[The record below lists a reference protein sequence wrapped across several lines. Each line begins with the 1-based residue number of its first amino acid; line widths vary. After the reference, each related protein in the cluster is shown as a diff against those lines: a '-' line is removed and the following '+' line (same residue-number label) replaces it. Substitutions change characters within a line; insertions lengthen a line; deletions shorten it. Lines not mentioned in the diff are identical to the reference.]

1 MSRRTGTDGSLLA
14 SLPWTLLAL
23 TFSLLPHVP
32 FLPIWITVAFIVC
45 AGGRWLVELRRWRLP
60 PAWMRI
66 ALSLACFIGVL
77 ASYEAVSGVG
87 PGSALLAIMAGL
99 KLMETRQRRDQF
111 VLLFI
116 SIFLVMAALLREQH
130 LWSLLY
136 LFIAL
141 LITMTAWLQMATREN
156 RRLSDSLRTSARLML
171 YSAPLMLAMWVF
183 FPRIATPFWA
193 VPIDTSAGTTGLSD
207 TMSPGD
213 ISSLSLSD
221 ALAFRVQFA
230 DAVPAPR
237 DRYWRG
243 LVLHR
248 FNGRSWTGLEATPD
262 WGARKRIEYIG
273 EPVGYSVTM
282 EPTGQQWVFALDI
295 PFEVSL
301 ERTFMGPQQQ
311 MARPQPIDQRVAYT
325 AVSYPRYRIDHTE
338 GRLPRSWYMYLPE
351 NSNPRTV
358 QLALDLR
365 AQAGTDQAFI
375 DTVLRRFHEQEYFYT
390 LQPPALGR
398 DSVDEF
404 LFESRRGFC
413 EHYASAFAVMMRA
426 AGIPSRVVLGYQ
438 GGEWNPLGN
447 HLIVRQSDAHA
458 WTEVWL
464 PQRGW
469 VRVDPTAA
477 VAPERIESG
486 MSGAMIDGTGAS
498 WGLNAPAVW
507 LHRLT
512 LTWDV
517 LNAQWN
523 DWVLG
528 YGPDKQLSFMDWLGM
543 DEPDWQKMI
552 LTLIG
557 IVMLLI
563 ALISLLLVWRYRP
576 PATDAAAQLYARFI
590 RKVGVQPARGETPF
604 EYAARLKDRD
614 NADPQA
620 VDNVTALYLQS
631 RYSSDADTALPQLA
645 AAVNNYRN
653 GT

>member
-1 MSRRTGTDGSLLA
+1 MSRRSGTDGSLLA

-23 TFSLLPHVP
+23 AFSLLPHVP

-87 PGSALLAIMAGL
+87 PGSALLAIMAAL

-156 RRLSDSLRTSARLML
+156 RRLSDSFRTSARLML

-213 ISSLSLSD
+213 ISSLSASD

-230 DAVPAPR
+230 DAVPPPR

-262 WGARKRIEYIG
+262 WGARKRIEYLG
-273 EPVGYSVTM
+273 EPVAYTVTL

-295 PFEVSL
+295 PYEVTL

-311 MARPQPIDQRVAYT
+311 MARAQPIDQRIAYA
-325 AVSYPRYRIDHTE
+325 AVSYPRYRVEHAA
-338 GRLPRSWYMYLPE
+338 GRLPRSWYLHLPE
-351 NSNPRTV
+351 NSNPRTL
-358 QLALDLR
+358 QLARELR
-365 AQAGTDQAFI
+365 EQAGNDQDFI
-375 DTVLRRFHEQEYFYT
+375 DEVLRRFHEQEYFYT

-398 DSVDEF
+398 DAVDEF

-426 AGIPSRVVLGYQ
+426 AGVPSRVVLGYQ

-447 HLIVRQSDAHA
+447 HLTVRQSDAHA

-464 PQRGW
+464 EQRGW

-477 VAPERIESG
+477 VAPERIEDG
-486 MSGAMIDGTGAS
+486 MSGAMINGSGAS
-498 WGLNAPAVW
+498 WGLNAPAMW
-507 LHRLT
+507 LHNLT
-512 LTWDV
+512 LTWDI

-528 YGPDKQLSFMDWLGM
+528 YGPDKQFSFMEWLGM
-543 DEPDWQKMI
+543 DEPDWQQMV

-557 IVMLLI
+557 VVMFLV
-563 ALISLLLVWRYRP
+563 ALISLLLIRRYRP
-576 PATDAAAQLYARFI
+576 PATDTAAQLYARFV
-590 RKVGVQPARGETPF
+590 RKVGVQPARGETPL
-604 EYAARLKDRD
+604 EYAARLKDSD
-614 NADPQA
+614 TADPQA
-620 VDNVTALYLQS
+620 VDDVTALYLQS
-631 RYSSDADTALPQLA
+631 RYSSKGDSALPQLA
-645 AAVNNYRN
+645 TAVNNYRN
-653 GT
+653 GR